1 MSNLI
6 IRKANKNDINDIVK
20 LLFEVQKYIV
30 MLDLIYLLQVKENIL
45 MKNYK
50 IHY

>member
-6 IRKANKNDINDIVK
+6 IRKANKSDINGIVK

-30 MLDLIYLLQVKENIL
+30 MLDLIYLLHVIENIL
-45 MKNYK
+45 MKN
-50 IHY
+50 

>member
-45 MKNYK
+45 MKN
-50 IHY
+50 

>member
-6 IRKANKNDINDIVK
+6 IRKANKNDINDIAK

-30 MLDLIYLLQVKENIL
+30 MLDLIYLLHVIENIL
-45 MKNYK
+45 MKN
-50 IHY
+50 

>member
-20 LLFEVQKYIV
+20 FLFEVQKYIV

-45 MKNYK
+45 MKN
-50 IHY
+50 

>member
-30 MLDLIYLLQVKENIL
+30 MLDLIYLLQMKENIL

>member
-30 MLDLIYLLQVKENIL
+30 MLDLIYLLQMKENIL
-45 MKNYK
+45 MKN
-50 IHY
+50 